1 MSVRTGLPS
10 PTAGSIKEF
19 SAALAVV
26 STKQVVLVLKG
37 SLLNRGLWYILF
49 LLQAQSSAVET
60 WQVMLQ
66 QEGQQ
71 SEVMSAEDAA
81 TLGYFIMFTP
91 GRLVFRTTFGQRH
104 ASVKMVWW
112 LMSSN

>member
-1 MSVRTGLPS
+1 M
-10 PTAGSIKEF
+10 
-19 SAALAVV
+19 
-26 STKQVVLVLKG
+26 
-37 SLLNRGLWYILF
+37 
-49 LLQAQSSAVET
+49 
-60 WQVMLQ
+60 MLQ

-112 LMSSN
+112 LMFSN